1 MQYESN
7 ALAHL
12 TTDHSVVSYTNK
24 KGDDFHISTEGAL
37 FKGGQ
42 ALKALKDTAMLSA
55 FHKAE
60 AGRYRAASDIVSAA
74 FPSMAKAF
82 EKFIGVEPWSSK
94 TTMSLYLDK
103 VEAMRPTNEAKGFTK
118 KQNDAKLFI
127 NTLRQVKALARA
139 EDNAFTIEA

>member
-1 MQYESN
+1 MNYESN

-12 TTDHSVVSYTNK
+12 TTDHSVVSYQNK
-24 KGDDFHISTEGAL
+24 KGDDFYISTEGAL

-55 FHKAE
+55 YHKAE

-94 TTMSLYLDK
+94 TTMALYLDK
-103 VEAMRPTNEAKGFTK
+103 IEAMRPTNEAKGFTK
-118 KQNDAKLFI
+118 KQNDAKLFVSQ
-127 NTLRQVKALARA
+127 LRTIKALARA
-139 EDNAFTIEA
+139 EDNAFVVEA

>member
-1 MQYESN
+1 MHFESN

-12 TTDHSVVSYTNK
+12 TTDYSVVSYQNK

-55 FHKAE
+55 YHKAE

-94 TTMSLYLDK
+94 TTMALFLDK

-127 NTLRQVKALARA
+127 NTLRQIKALERA
-139 EDNAFTIEA
+139 ADSAFTVEA

>member
-1 MQYESN
+1 MTN
-7 ALAHL
+7 AVQIFSS
-12 TTDHSVVSYTNK
+12 DNSVVNYTNK
-24 KGDDFHISTEGAL
+24 KGDAFNISTEGAL

-42 ALKALKDTAMLSA
+42 AIAALKDAAMLSA

-103 VEAMRPTNEAKGFTK
+103 VEAMRPTNEVKGFTK

-139 EDNAFTIEA
+139 EDNAFVVEA

>member
-1 MQYESN
+1 MTN
-7 ALAHL
+7 
-12 TTDHSVVSYTNK
+12 SVSIFSADNTAITYHNK
-24 KGDDFHISTEGAL
+24 KGDAFNISTEGAL

-42 ALKALKDTAMLSA
+42 AIAALKDAAMLSA
-55 FHKAE
+55 YHKAE

-94 TTMSLYLDK
+94 TTMSLFLDK
-103 VEAMRPTNEAKGFTK
+103 VEAMRPTNEVKGFTK

-127 NTLRQVKALARA
+127 NQLRSIKALARA
-139 EDNAFTIEA
+139 EDNAFVVEA

>member
-7 ALAHL
+7 ALTHL
-12 TTDHSVVSYTNK
+12 VTDHSVVSYQNK

-37 FKGGQ
+37 FKGGH
-42 ALKALKDTAMLSA
+42 ALKALKDAAALSA
-55 FHKAE
+55 YHKAE

-74 FPSMAKAF
+74 FPAMAKAF
-82 EKFIGVEPWSSK
+82 EKFLGVEPWSSK
-94 TTMSLYLDK
+94 TTMALYLDK

-139 EDNAFTIEA
+139 EDNAFTVEA